1 VVSIIFWGAYFH
13 IVATK
18 KNWKLLFC
26 QCKFEKKIAK
36 ILKIKIKITKLSKP
50 QKWKQE
56 PCWQEVADYS
66 IELSYGGNKIIC
78 DHYWPQAYCYTTN
91 FTRVEVMV
99 ESQWHVSTGHEFW
112 RGRTNGL
119 LTWSTRMNYKL

>member
-1 VVSIIFWGAYFH
+1 M
-13 IVATK
+13 
-18 KNWKLLFC
+18 
-26 QCKFEKKIAK
+26 
-36 ILKIKIKITKLSKP
+36 KIKIKIIKLSKP

-56 PCWQEVADYS
+56 PCWQEVADYG

-78 DHYWPQAYCYTTN
+78 DYYWPQAYCYTTN
-91 FTRVEVMV
+91 FTRLEVMV
-99 ESQWHVSTGHEFW
+99 ESQWHVSMGHEFW